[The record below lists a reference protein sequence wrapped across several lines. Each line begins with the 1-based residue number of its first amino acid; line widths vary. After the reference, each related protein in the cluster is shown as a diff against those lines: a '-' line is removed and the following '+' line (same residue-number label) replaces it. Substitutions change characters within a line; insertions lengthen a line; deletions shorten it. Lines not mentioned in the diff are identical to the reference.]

1 MILQQAR
8 QMNRQSKRPFFEV
21 FSTTTANAAGRPLTF
36 VVALHG
42 IGLWAVLG
50 PVFHFS
56 ETWQLVVNT
65 GTTIITFLMVFV
77 LQNSQNRDGE
87 AIQAKLDELIRV
99 SAGTDRL
106 IGAEHLS
113 QEELQHIR
121 EVIDNAARRH
131 DQRQAEANRGTPK
144 GRANRRSGAQL
155 PRQQES

>member
-1 MILQQAR
+1 
-8 QMNRQSKRPFFEV
+8 MNRQSKRHFFEV
-21 FSTTTANAAGRPLTF
+21 CSTVTANAAGRPLTF
-36 VVALHG
+36 IVALLG
-42 IGLWAVLG
+42 IVLWAVLG

-113 QEELQHIR
+113 GEELKHIR
-121 EVIDNAARRH
+121 EVIDNAARRR
-131 DQRQAEANRGTPK
+131 DQRQTEANRATPK
-144 GRANRRSGAQL
+144 R
-155 PRQQES
+155 

>member
-1 MILQQAR
+1 MSEQP
-8 QMNRQSKRPFFEV
+8 KRPFFEI
-21 FSTTTANAAGRPLTF
+21 FSTATANAAGRPLTF
-36 VVALHG
+36 VVAVLG
-42 IGLWAVLG
+42 VVLWAALG

-65 GTTIITFLMVFV
+65 GTTIVTFLMVFV

-113 QEELQHIR
+113 EEELRHIR

-131 DQRQAEANRGTPK
+131 DRRQGEANRGAPK
-144 GRANRRSGAQL
+144 R
-155 PRQQES
+155 